1 MLLSFLFCIKFYL
14 FSLGLILFS
23 LTIYEVIFTYHNN
36 PYKIKYDEYM
46 LYGFICCII
55 KIIFN
60 FMHAFVYLIY
70 ANKFKMHDID
80 NLYKQIYLSE
90 DNKYLYLL
98 DIILYVTYITGFILY
113 VCNYNTGPFKNIL
126 LIEIIKFIVV
136 NSINNIFLLN
146 LYYQYIY
153 M

>member
-1 MLLSFLFCIKFYL
+1 
-14 FSLGLILFS
+14 
-23 LTIYEVIFTYHNN
+23 
-36 PYKIKYDEYM
+36 
-46 LYGFICCII
+46 
-55 KIIFN
+55 
-60 FMHAFVYLIY
+60 MHAFVYLIY
-70 ANKFKMHDID
+70 AHKFKMHDID

-98 DIILYVTYITGFILY
+98 DIILYVTNITGFILY